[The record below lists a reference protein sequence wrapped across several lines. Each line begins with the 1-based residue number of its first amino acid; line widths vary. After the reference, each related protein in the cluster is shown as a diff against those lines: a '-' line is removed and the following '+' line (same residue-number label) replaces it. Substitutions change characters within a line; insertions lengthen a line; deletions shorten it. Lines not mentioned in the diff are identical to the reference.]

1 MGKNICYQGKKQ
13 NKNHENGINKTIK
26 NKETVSMS
34 GAASCA
40 EYRRA
45 KGVNWDVVRKEGEG
59 KERERETEG
68 QKGKED

>member
-45 KGVNWDVVRKEGEG
+45 KGVN
-59 KERERETEG
+59 
-68 QKGKED
+68 

>member
-1 MGKNICYQGKKQ
+1 MGKNICYQGNKQ

-45 KGVNWDVVRKEGEG
+45 KGVNSDVVRKKGRRRR
-59 KERERETEG
+59 KERET
-68 QKGKED
+68 